1 MNNKNKTNKINNII
15 SNDNNLNTN
24 NKGRI
29 SKSDCDQNEEH
40 INDNISEKANSVQ
53 TSYRYKKNKNGPNS
67 TSSKGPQENNK
78 FQHYP
83 QNEYET
89 SVEMSDNDNLICP
102 NCINCTLME
111 QKRERNNL
119 NNLRD
124 RDYGFENTNA
134 LIDKNREYDRDLI
147 DEKRRQRE
155 RNQNDAYQNLAKIN
169 AGLSNKEKLIQQNEN
184 SRNPL
189 NEGLPDYQYQK
200 FQDEY
205 NRRQKMINDNINKY
219 YPNINNERP
228 EISSYYDNYVN
239 NPNFESSRK
248 KYNNNS
254 YEKDRQRNYDDY
266 DNKERNRREYIK
278 ALEDQINYKNE
289 LKRREKEEERKRGQR
304 QYEEIQRE
312 LKREE
317 EERYLKEQR
326 KKEEYKI
333 ANLELMNQKKDRK
346 IKELQEQLK
355 YREMVDKQNEDYQR
369 EKERQQIE
377 KERMKDDIYNQ
388 NKNDYINRQKMKE
401 LERERDRQ
409 YNDDMYINDN
419 QGFDPRKKHD
429 KYDKRFDNTGY
440 KGKNMN
446 EFGEYDSPEYIN
458 KNKKYQDRYNQ
469 KGEKD
474 KYDQYDAGRKGNKF
488 GENNYDDNDR
498 NINQYEGKGFDS
510 KYGHGFGPKYDK
522 YGNKIYDDKGNQYKD
537 KYGKLGD
544 NDEGKYEYRYDKNGQ
559 MKVKERM
566 GRCCRCHG
574 IFPRR
579 LLSINRYFYKENRI

>member
-1 MNNKNKTNKINNII
+1 MKKANKTNVNNNQPFENNNI
-15 SNDNNLNTN
+15 N

-29 SKSDCDQNEEH
+29 SKSDCDPNEQ

-53 TSYRYKKNKNGPNS
+53 TSYHYRKDKKGPNS
-67 TSSKGPQENNK
+67 TSSKGFHENNNK
-78 FQHYP
+78 I
-83 QNEYET
+83 QNIQNDYET
-89 SVEMSDNDNLICP
+89 SIEMSENDNLICP

-111 QKRERNNL
+111 QRRERDRENL
-119 NNLRD
+119 NNYRD
-124 RDYGFENTNA
+124 RDYEFENTNA
-134 LIDKNREYDRDLI
+134 LIDKNRDFDRDLI

-155 RNQNDAYQNLAKIN
+155 RNQNDAYQNLAKIK
-169 AGLSNKEKLIQQNEN
+169 AGMSNKDKLIQINEN

-189 NEGLPDYQYQK
+189 NEGFPDYQYQK

-205 NRRQKMINDNINKY
+205 AKRQKMIQDNINKY

-239 NPNFESSRK
+239 NPNYESTRK
-248 KYNNNS
+248 RDTS
-254 YEKDRQRNYDDY
+254 LEKDRQRKYDDY
-266 DNKERNRREYIK
+266 DNKERNRREYVK

-289 LKRREKEEERKRGQR
+289 LKRREKEEERRRVQR

-355 YREMVDKQNEDYQR
+355 YREILDKQNEDYKR
-369 EKERQQIE
+369 EKEREQYE
-377 KERMKDDIYNQ
+377 KDKLRDDIYNQ
-388 NKNDYINRQKMKE
+388 NKEYNRQKMKE
-401 LERERDRQ
+401 LEKEKEKERQ
-409 YNDDMYINDN
+409 YDNDMYKNDY
-419 QGFDPRKKHD
+419 QGFDPRKKCGKYD
-429 KYDKRFDNTGY
+429 KYDKFNIGY
-440 KGKNMN
+440 KDKKFN
-446 EFGEYDSPEYIN
+446 EFGENDIPDYD
-458 KNKKYQDRYNQ
+458 KRKYQERY
-469 KGEKD
+469 GD
-474 KYDQYDAGRKGNKF
+474 
-488 GENNYDDNDR
+488 
-498 NINQYEGKGFDS
+498 KGFDS
-510 KYGHGFGPKYDK
+510 KYNEKYGPKYDK
-522 YGNKIYDDKGNQYKD
+522 YGKKIYNDNENQNKNRD
-537 KYGKLGD
+537 RYG
-544 NDEGKYEYRYDKNGQ
+544 DEGKYESRYDKNGQ

-566 GRCCRCHG
+566 GRCCRCHR